1 MPKYATIVVLL
12 AVIVLAVF
20 SVYAQRSNNLSLTE
34 LNSALSNIQVQVN
47 RGFNQQLSELSDEQ
61 KKALQAAK
69 QKVWEA
75 RKQLIDTE
83 LEIGLLTKEEAQY
96 FRDHI
101 DLMAKYGQDYDP
113 PAWGLGHMGRGGPG
127 MMNRW

>member
-1 MPKYATIVVLL
+1 M
-12 AVIVLAVF
+12 AVF
-20 SVYAQRSNNLSLTE
+20 SVYGQRSNNLNLTE

-47 RGFNQQLSELSDEQ
+47 RGFNQQQLPELSAQQ
-61 KKALQAAK
+61 KKALEAAK

-101 DLMAKYGQDYDP
+101 DLMAGVREQG
-113 PAWGLGHMGRGGPG
+113 AGLMHWPDRNKLG
-127 MMNRW
+127 